1 MAPWGKPQFAKVH
14 DFQTILKPIQ
24 APLGKL
30 LKAPCPI
37 PRPFVEI
44 SLALNALCCTQ
55 WVKTNPQGRIA
66 PMTRLGFL
74 LVLLI
79 LFPQL
84 GYGQVLV
91 AKPSTLELGR
101 LGRGWS
107 GDALWTI
114 TNTSGNPVK
123 IIDVFASCHCVKPL
137 AEKTLLGPG
146 ESTRIKATIRTLSQP
161 GGKATWKVTL
171 THGTPAQP
179 ELLSLFAVADLIADL
194 RIEPT
199 ILSFRGSG
207 THQTTIQIEDTRT
220 PPIQILK
227 ATTSVMG
234 VSATVLEN
242 LETTHP
248 RHQKIAITKGAHAK
262 GQGYLV
268 LETTDTTR
276 PRIEIPILIEESS
289 TNKVEMT
296 PSRMAWNEKQACRVV
311 LSRPGDLLVRVARVD
326 CPPGVSVEIHRGP
339 GPRSTL
345 LVHSSGF
352 EGTGC
357 F

>member
-1 MAPWGKPQFAKVH
+1 
-14 DFQTILKPIQ
+14 
-24 APLGKL
+24 
-30 LKAPCPI
+30 
-37 PRPFVEI
+37 
-44 SLALNALCCTQ
+44 
-55 WVKTNPQGRIA
+55 
-66 PMTRLGFL
+66 MTRLGFL

-84 GYGQVLV
+84 SYGQVLV
-91 AKPSTLELGR
+91 AKPSTLELGK

-107 GDALWTI
+107 GDALWII
-114 TNTSGNPVK
+114 TNNSGNPVK

-234 VSATVLEN
+234 VSATVMEN
-242 LETTHP
+242 LETTSQ
-248 RHQKIAITKGAHAK
+248 RIQKIAITKGAHAK

-268 LETTDTTR
+268 LETTDNTR

-345 LVHSSGF
+345 LFTRMGSIPAGSKARVVF
-352 EGTGC
+352 EKAELGVLDLEVD
-357 F
+357 